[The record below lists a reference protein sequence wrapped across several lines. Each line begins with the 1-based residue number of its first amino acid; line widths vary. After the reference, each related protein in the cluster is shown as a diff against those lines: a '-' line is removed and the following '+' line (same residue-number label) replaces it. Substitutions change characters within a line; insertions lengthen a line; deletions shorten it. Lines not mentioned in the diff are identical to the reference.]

1 MQIKIKNVF
10 LIFLIVVGSI
20 YVSNFVNSNIEGTNI
35 IITEVLYDAPNSDT
49 TEEWIELYN
58 PTDQVI
64 SIDGWVIEDNYDSFT
79 LTGTL
84 DAYGYFVIA
93 KQVSAFNNLYGFNP
107 DLDGMTLALSNTG
120 DQVKLSD
127 NTGTEVDFVAWENYV
142 GGWSVSA
149 IDATIRRITATDTDS
164 GSDWENSGSLGDPGT
179 GSYSSGGED
188 TTPPTVT
195 ITSPLNGATVYGTVQ
210 ITVDATDAN
219 GISNYEIYIDN
230 VLRVTSSSYFWD
242 TTVEADGSHTIVA
255 KAQDPSGNW
264 GQDTISVNVD
274 NTNPPPSPPSDY
286 AKIMTYNIEQSG
298 LNPDWKQVVKE
309 ENPDIVIFVETGT
322 WDDNNNEL
330 LNQYVNEFNSYF
342 VDEAPY
348 VGYAAQDIAYSTSG
362 EAIMSRYPIIE
373 NTQIPIV
380 TLDDDSTY
388 DVTHDFM
395 SWEVNL
401 SGTPV
406 YIIGAHLKAS
416 SGSDNEWRRE
426 REQEGIINYMDSL
439 GEVPIIYMGDLN
451 SFSPEDTGDLAPL
464 GDLGYGPMTMT
475 IWPDDPTY
483 GQYSSQ
489 NHLFT
494 DVFRTLNPTD
504 PGYTYGHQD
513 PQYKSRIDYIVVN
526 DYLDDFL
533 INSTVGDTPTADT
546 GSDHYCVDMFIDVAA
561 LNSGAPPDTT
571 PPAKVTGL
579 TAISVSSSQ
588 IDLSWTA
595 NTEGD
600 LSYYKIYRDGVFIA
614 QTTTTE
620 YSDTELEPS
629 TTYTYE
635 VSAVDTSNNEGVK
648 SDPVSAITDSVT
660 TKTIHVDNIVTGLYV
675 GKKDPVF
682 TETSSF
688 QPKDVVIIRVKIVDS
703 NGNTVEGAS
712 ITITI
717 TNPNGD
723 IVTLTST
730 TDNQG
735 IAEFSYRL
743 NPKTPLGIYT
753 INVTDVSLTGYTY
766 DPNANVV
773 STLDFNVN

>member
-1 MQIKIKNVF
+1 MRIKVRNIL

-20 YVSNFVNSNIEGTNI
+20 YVSNIANSNIEGTNI
-35 IITEVLYDAPNSDT
+35 IITEVLYDAPNSDS

-58 PTDQVI
+58 PTDQII
-64 SIDGWVIEDNYDSFT
+64 SIDNWIIEDNYDSFT

-93 KQVSAFNNLYGFNP
+93 KQSSAFNSLYGFNP
-107 DLDGMTLALSNTG
+107 DLDGMTLALSNSG
-120 DQVKLSD
+120 DQVRLSD
-127 NTGTEVDFVAWENYV
+127 NTGAEVDFVAWENYV
-142 GGWSVSA
+142 SGWSVSA
-149 IDATIRRITATDTDS
+149 VDATIRRITATDTDS

-195 ITSPLNGATVYGTVQ
+195 ITSPIDGATVYGTVQ

-219 GISNYEIYIDN
+219 GISSYEIYIDN
-230 VLRVTSSSYFWD
+230 VLRATSSSYSWD
-242 TTVEADGSHTIVA
+242 TTVEEDGSHTIVA

-264 GQDTISVNVD
+264 GEDTITVNVD

-298 LNPDWKQVVKE
+298 LDPDWKQVVKE

-348 VGYAAQDIAYSTSG
+348 VGYTAQDITYSTSG

-380 TLDDDSTY
+380 SLDDGSSY

-395 SWEVNL
+395 SWKVNI

-494 DVFRTLNPTD
+494 DVFRTLNPTE

-526 DYLDDFL
+526 DHLDDFL

-561 LNSGAPPDTT
+561 LNNGAPPDTT
-571 PPAKVTGL
+571 PPAKVTDL
-579 TAISVSSSQ
+579 TATPISSSQ

-614 QTTTTE
+614 QTTTTD
-620 YSDTELEPS
+620 YSDTGLEPS

-648 SDPVSAITDSVT
+648 SDPVSATTDSVT
-660 TKTIHVDNIVTGLYV
+660 TETIHVDSIVTGLYV
-675 GKKDPVF
+675 GRKDPVF
-682 TETSSF
+682 TETNSF
-688 QPKDVVIIRVKIVDS
+688 QPKDIVIIRVKIVDS
-703 NGNTVEGAS
+703 NGIAVEGVS
-712 ITITI
+712 VTITI
-717 TNPNGD
+717 TDSEGD
-723 IVTLTST
+723 VVTLTST
-730 TDNQG
+730 TDSQG

-743 NPKTPLGIYT
+743 SPRAPLGTYT
-753 INVTDVSLTGYTY
+753 INVTDVSLSGYTY
-766 DPNANVV
+766 DPTANVV
-773 STLDFNVN
+773 SSVDFTVS